1 MVLSGLSGSVIS
13 AKILDRGNPQ
23 YKNLFNLLNMLG
35 AILIALFLLSLPSG
49 LHKALFGTNLFLYGL
64 FMIPTFSIIF
74 PYVAELTY
82 PSHEAVST
90 ALMLFM
96 CRLFATCFGIFG
108 TLLAETDDPKSTQGF
123 YKCMS
128 FIACASL
135 LGMLPAFF
143 VNEELRKVSMKNFY
157 QFFATTQRHRA
168 IKINHEVEDESEEL
182 PSPSESAGVRSSS
195 KVVEKSLKVQSSGNA
210 VEMFE
215 LSPEMKS
222 KVLYYTSH
230 KILSAP

>member
-1 MVLSGLSGSVIS
+1 M
-13 AKILDRGNPQ
+13 
-23 YKNLFNLLNMLG
+23 
-35 AILIALFLLSLPSG
+35 
-49 LHKALFGTNLFLYGL
+49 FLYGL

-108 TLLAETDDPKSTQGF
+108 TLLAETDDPKSTEGF

-128 FIACASL
+128 FIASASL
-135 LGMLPAFF
+135 LGMLPALF

-157 QFFATTQRHRA
+157 QFFATTQRSRA
-168 IKINHEVEDESEEL
+168 IKTHHEEVEAEDL
-182 PSPSESAGVRSSS
+182 PSPSGSGSRVSMVESSLREKSNGKVDESEQSAGVRS
-195 KVVEKSLKVQSSGNA
+195 KVFYNTNQ
-210 VEMFE
+210 
-215 LSPEMKS
+215 
-222 KVLYYTSH
+222 
-230 KILSAP
+230 

>member
-1 MVLSGLSGSVIS
+1 LLFRPFGFTSTDNSIFNVILVLSGLAGSLIS
-13 AKILDRGNPQ
+13 AKILDGANPK
-23 YKNLFNLLNMLG
+23 YKQLFNLLNTIG
-35 AILIALFLLSLPSG
+35 AIFIALFLLSLPSG

-108 TLLAETDDPKSTQGF
+108 TLLAETSDPKSTEGF

-128 FIACASL
+128 FIALASL
-135 LGMLPAFF
+135 IGMLPALF

-157 QFFATTQRHRA
+157 QYFA
-168 IKINHEVEDESEEL
+168 
-182 PSPSESAGVRSSS
+182 
-195 KVVEKSLKVQSSGNA
+195 NA
-210 VEMFE
+210 
-215 LSPEMKS
+215 
-222 KVLYYTSH
+222 
-230 KILSAP
+230 